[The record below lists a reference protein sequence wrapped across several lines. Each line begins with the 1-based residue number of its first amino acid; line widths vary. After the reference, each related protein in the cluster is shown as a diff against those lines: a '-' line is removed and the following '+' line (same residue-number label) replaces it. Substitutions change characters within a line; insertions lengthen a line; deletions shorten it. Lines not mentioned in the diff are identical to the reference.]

1 MLDIFPEHSPLQDA
15 RERPPALTPPG
26 LYVRGDESI
35 RVTSFNSAAGVE
47 LAIEG
52 LQFIAGRG
60 PQAFALRHVPLT
72 TRAAAQSL
80 INLAEGWLT
89 HVSVRAS
96 AGTPR
101 RGACYVVVE
110 LVRGDSVTNASPLGV
125 LVQGY
130 VTDTYRRGYPGSP
143 IELSTEGP
151 GLLRSIAGTDP
162 ALGIEIAETV
172 PTNARWRLLGVRF
185 TLTTD
190 ATVANRLPVL
200 TIDDGATA
208 YFTMPAFAVQAA
220 SLGVTYQAAAFGF
233 SLAVSGQQCLA
244 LPSVDLILQGGHR
257 IRTVTTAIVAGDNY
271 SAPQLYVEE
280 WIED

>member
-1 MLDIFPEHSPLQDA
+1 MPDTYTEPSPLADA
-15 RERPPALTPPG
+15 RARPAELIPPG
-26 LYVRGDESI
+26 LYLRGDESI

-60 PQAFALRHVPLT
+60 PNAFALRHVPLT
-72 TRAAAQSL
+72 TRAASQSFV
-80 INLAEGWLT
+80 NLAEGWLT
-89 HVSVRAS
+89 HLSVRAS

-143 IELSTEGP
+143 IELSSEGP
-151 GLLRSIAGTDP
+151 GLLRSIAGTNP
-162 ALGIEIAETV
+162 APGVEISETV
-172 PTNARWRLLGVRF
+172 PTNARWRVIGVRF

-200 TIDDGATA
+200 TIDDGATV

-220 SLGVTYQAAAFGF
+220 SLGVTYQAAPLGF
-233 SLAVSGQQCLA
+233 SLAVSGQQCLS
-244 LPSVDLILQGGHR
+244 LPSDGFVLQGGHR
-257 IRTVTTAIVAGDNY
+257 IRTVTTAIVAGDDY